1 MHPVKKCAPLP
12 RYKNLAPEP
21 AAEMLATLESL
32 HARVSALEGRARLET
47 FWDIPLNIVERGA
60 GHAATL
66 QDQGN
71 NRTHYRLRVSTQ
83 ADPPTLLN
91 VLYSALSAPVNL
103 DAWLFPKNNRPE
115 FRQAHEV
122 VIREEIYAANMTNG
136 MPGVLV
142 VVKADLRLPDHNVL
156 KMAIKFRRLTVPR
169 SNAKEAKA
177 NTDTEKEALN
187 AIRVQKWP
195 SASEF
200 FARPYFLCSFTENV
214 DASTYHLWE
223 GVAMEP
229 LELMSVQLGGSHAFY
244 LMAFQ
249 LLSSLHHAGF
259 VHGDPHRGNLMLRN
273 RPSTELVLIDW
284 DHTWPLPQPFLE
296 GLGPDQYSTM
306 EVQDYTEVQETPMDR
321 SKMHRMAAKTMI
333 INDFNRLFYV
343 ANPFV
348 PLFDLR
354 RIPDP
359 VAQASQSQLL
369 TDFQA
374 WKIRQ
379 NEKEDDHDL
388 LFLPWPYNVDWVGFY
403 QWKLEDVMDSLST
416 YPNYRRFLEKMSLR
430 KIHNH
435 YSSLFTLKR
444 SDGKTFMELKSHKL
458 QQEYADWKRK
468 RMGGA

>member
-273 RPSTELVLIDW
+273 RPTTELVLIDW

-379 NEKEDDHDL
+379 NEKKDDHDL